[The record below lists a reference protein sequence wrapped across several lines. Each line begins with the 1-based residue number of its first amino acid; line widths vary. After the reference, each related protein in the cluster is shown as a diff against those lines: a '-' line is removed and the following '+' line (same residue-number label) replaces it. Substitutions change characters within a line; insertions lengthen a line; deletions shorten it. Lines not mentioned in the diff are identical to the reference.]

1 MRKLKFAAAFITFK
15 FLGLQFAFIAQ
26 AQESL
31 KDQMKNNQTNNNP

>member
-1 MRKLKFAAAFITFK
+1 MRKLKFAAAFITFG